1 LGIKLQTEICKSLC
15 ILIVLM
21 LTPIAVYAYD
31 VNEKLN
37 IEGTL
42 TGIYQL
48 SSTNIDKIKSVDRG
62 AAVFD
67 LRGNFHPTE
76 QDEFQVKF
84 KFGAGN
90 GLNYI
95 RLFSVLPYAGDLEDN
110 LKNINGRN
118 RDYLLEAWY
127 KHTFKFSET
136 ASLGITGGII
146 DSRTFIDNNAFAND
160 EVAQFMN
167 EVFVNHN
174 NVNLPSY
181 DLGVATEMKIAKFY
195 IRGVMMDTKFEAG
208 RDNFKNYNYFA
219 LQLGYAI
226 ETSLGEGN
234 YRLYGFSTN
243 KKFLSCKGKDEERL
257 KGIGISFDQKLG
269 EIVGVFLRASWQDD
283 AAAIDHDTIYSGG
296 LNINGKLWK
305 RENDEIGIAY
315 AYLHGDDESDIK
327 RTNVLETYVKF
338 KLSKHSDVTL
348 DLQYI
353 NDKMRGKDDRNGVIY
368 GVRANAYF

>member
-1 LGIKLQTEICKSLC
+1 MGKKFQKETWKGLS
-15 ILIVLM
+15 ILLVLM
-21 LTPIAVYAYD
+21 LTPVAAYAYD
-31 VNEKLN
+31 VNDKLN
-37 IEGTL
+37 VEGTL
-42 TGIYQL
+42 TGIYQYG
-48 SSTNIDKIKSVDRG
+48 STNINKIKSVDRG

-67 LRGNFHPTE
+67 LRVNYHPTE

-84 KFGAGN
+84 GFGAGN

-95 RLFSVLPYAGDLEDN
+95 GLFSVAPYAGYLEDD

-136 ASLGITGGII
+136 VALGITGGII
-146 DSRTFIDNNAFAND
+146 DSTAFIDDNAFAND

-167 EVFVNHN
+167 EVFVNHK

-181 DLGVATEMKIAKFY
+181 DLGVAAELKISKFS
-195 IRGVMMDTKFEAG
+195 IKGVMMNTKYEAG
-208 RDNFKNYNYFA
+208 GDDFKNYNYIA
-219 LQLGYAI
+219 LQLGYTL

-234 YRLYGFSTN
+234 YRLYGSTTN
-243 KKFLSCKGKDEERL
+243 KKFLDCKGKEEESL
-257 KGIGISFDQKLG
+257 KGIGISLDQKLG
-269 EIVGVFLRASWQDD
+269 EIAGVFIRASWQDD
-283 AAAIDHDTIYSGG
+283 AAAIDHNTIYSGG

-305 RENDEIGIAY
+305 REKDEIGIAY
-315 AYLHGDDESDIK
+315 AYLHGDDKSDIK
-327 RTNVLETYVKF
+327 STNVFETYVKF
-338 KLSKHSDVTL
+338 KLYKYSDITL

-353 NDKMRGKDDRNGVIY
+353 NDKIRGEDDRNGVIY